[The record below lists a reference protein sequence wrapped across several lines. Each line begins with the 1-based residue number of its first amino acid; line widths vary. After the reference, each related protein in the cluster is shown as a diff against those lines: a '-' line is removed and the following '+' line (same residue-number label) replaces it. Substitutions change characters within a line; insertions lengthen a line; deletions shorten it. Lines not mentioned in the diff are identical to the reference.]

1 VDAKAD
7 ADTAGDVLVRAD
19 RVTLDEALTLGETPP
34 VNEPSAVGVLDA
46 KADIEGVVPAVVD
59 GLVPALGDGE
69 GDGDD
74 ELAAVCEFEPQELV
88 DTVTDAH
95 DVFDA
100 DTHRDDVPDRDP
112 DTVGV
117 EEPHDVRLPDC
128 VGLRLPESDC
138 VKEPLELDVVDTEG
152 LLEREPDAE
161 GLKLDDRLGLSVAL
175 ALDETPGEDETS
187 ALVDSVAHTDVDRT
201 PEREGVVVAHCV
213 ALAQCEALARDDT
226 DGDIVADTHRDALNE
241 VESVPDTDG
250 DGVCDSD

>member
-46 KADIEGVVPAVVD
+46 KADIEGVVTAVSER
-59 GLVPALGDGE
+59 LPIALGDIDGADDGE
-69 GDGDD
+69 LSADC
-74 ELAAVCEFEPQELV
+74 EKEPHALAEADNE
-88 DTVTDAH
+88 AH
-95 DVFDA
+95 EVFDA

-161 GLKLDDRLGLSVAL
+161 GLGLDDRLGLSVAL

-187 ALVDSVAHTDVDRT
+187 ALVDSVAHTDIDRT

-241 VESVPDTDG
+241 VESVPDTEG